1 MNFKTADV
9 NLEAVDEILHNI
21 KKNSPYPK
29 KVKLIAVTKKF
40 SAQTIIKT
48 CKKNIFFIGE
58 NQIQEIKKKVSEIEK
73 IKKLQLH
80 FIGHLQSNKAKD
92 AVKIFDYI
100 QTIDSKK
107 ILNKINLEAEKI
119 KKTQLGMIQVNI
131 SENPNQFGVKP
142 KEVEALLNDASQ
154 LKNIKIVGLM
164 SLGINSTN
172 SEKKIKTFKKIQK
185 LFVELNNK
193 KYGLEEISIGMS
205 GDYVEALK
213 CGATMIRIGTG
224 IYGKR

>member
-73 IKKLQLH
+73 IKKLKLH

-154 LKNIKIVGLM
+154 LKNIKIIGLM

-172 SEKKIKTFKKIQK
+172 SEKKIQTFKKIQK
-185 LFVELNNK
+185 LFIELNNK
-193 KYGLEEISIGMS
+193 QYGLEEISIGMS

>member
-58 NQIQEIKKKVSEIEK
+58 NQIQEIKKKVFEIEK

-172 SEKKIKTFKKIQK
+172 AEKKIQTFKKIQK

>member
-172 SEKKIKTFKKIQK
+172 AEKKIQTFKKIQK

>member
-58 NQIQEIKKKVSEIEK
+58 NQIQEIKKKFSEIEK
-73 IKKLQLH
+73 IKKLKLH

-172 SEKKIKTFKKIQK
+172 AEKKIQTFKKIQK

>member
-58 NQIQEIKKKVSEIEK
+58 NQIQEIKKKVFEIEK

-185 LFVELNNK
+185 LFIELNNK

>member
-154 LKNIKIVGLM
+154 LKNIKIIGLM

>member
-154 LKNIKIVGLM
+154 LKNIKIIGLM

-172 SEKKIKTFKKIQK
+172 SEKKIQTFKKIQK
-185 LFVELNNK
+185 LFIELNNK

>member
-58 NQIQEIKKKVSEIEK
+58 NQIQEIKKKFSEIEK
-73 IKKLQLH
+73 IKKLKLH

-131 SENPNQFGVKP
+131 SENPNQFGVKL

-172 SEKKIKTFKKIQK
+172 AEKKIQTFKKIQK

>member
-73 IKKLQLH
+73 IKKLKLH

-172 SEKKIKTFKKIQK
+172 AEKKIQTFKKIQK